1 MAGYTH
7 MQQAQPVTLGHYM
20 LSLFFALER
29 DRERFLQA
37 RSRAGLCPLGS
48 GALAGSAF
56 PVDRRAVAA
65 ELGFEGITDNSIDAV
80 SHRDWT
86 LEYLSACAILGTTL
100 SRYAEDFVTWSSS
113 EFGYVTFS
121 DRYTTGSSMMPNKKN
136 PDGFELARGKTGR
149 LVGNL
154 ATLLVAVKGAPL
166 TYSRDL
172 QEDKEPVFDSS
183 RTVEVLLGIF
193 RGALSEAVW
202 HPDRMRSRLTDLLL
216 ATDLADLLVETGIGL
231 PRRPPPRGRPGGRGR
246 ARRNRTF
253 GSSRLRLDR
262 RCREDD
268 LPARETD
275 VRTEPGAPRHRRGNG
290 PDLRGAP
297 ARDRIRAPGSGHRD
311 PGGDG
316 QGGILMDWF
325 HNSKSGIETAVKRDT
340 PSDLWMKCENCKE
353 VVYKSDWTD
362 NLAVCPACGHHHR
375 FGAREYIQLLLDPQ
389 TFREEDATVA
399 PADPLKFTAKK
410 RYKDSVAAAQ
420 KSTGRAIRGG
430 FGDRRDGR
438 ASRCRSRSW
447 TSASWADPWGR
458 RKGRRS
464 PAPCSAD
471 WTAGFRPSWFPPPAA
486 PACTRGRS
494 RCCR

>member
-1 MAGYTH
+1 VNEPTPTKDALWAGRFEAGMSAALRAISFSLHFDRALLPHDVRGSQAHARSLGRSGVLETDEVDAIVSGLDGILRDFLAGQDLFQDSDEDVHMAVERVLTERIGTAGRKLHTGRSRNDQVATAFRLHVRDRSRSAHRDILSLQRAVLEVARAHAGTLMAGYTH

-121 DRYTTGSSMMPNKKN
+121 DQYTTGSSMMPNKKN

-154 ATLLVAVKGAPL
+154 ATLLVATKGAPL

-172 QEDKEPVFDSS
+172 QEDKEPVFDSA

-193 RGALSEAVW
+193 RGALSDAVW
-202 HPDRMRSRLTDLLL
+202 HPHLMRSRLTDLLL
-216 ATDLADLLVETGIGL
+216 ATDLADLLVESGVAFRDAHHLVGVLVGEAARAGTGLLDLADSAWEPL
-231 PRRPPPRGRPGGRGR
+231 PQGRVLRGKLSFEASL
-246 ARRNRTF
+246 ARRNIDGGTGPLSVARQLGTA
-253 GSSRLRLDR
+253 SSRLR
-262 RCREDD
+262 
-268 LPARETD
+268 A
-275 VRTEPGAPRHRRGNG
+275 A
-290 PDLRGAP
+290 
-297 ARDRIRAPGSGHRD
+297 
-311 PGGDG
+311 
-316 QGGILMDWF
+316 
-325 HNSKSGIETAVKRDT
+325 
-340 PSDLWMKCENCKE
+340 KE
-353 VVYKSDWTD
+353 VQ
-362 NLAVCPACGHHHR
+362 A
-375 FGAREYIQLLLDPQ
+375 ELD
-389 TFREEDATVA
+389 
-399 PADPLKFTAKK
+399 
-410 RYKDSVAAAQ
+410 
-420 KSTGRAIRGG
+420 RGG
-430 FGDRRDGR
+430 F
-438 ASRCRSRSW
+438 
-447 TSASWADPWGR
+447 
-458 RKGRRS
+458 
-464 PAPCSAD
+464 
-471 WTAGFRPSWFPPPAA
+471 
-486 PACTRGRS
+486 
-494 RCCR
+494 